1 MQKYAGRVM
10 RKVEDEDGPE
20 RGHLL
25 VFHLNMVRK
34 RAVPA

>member
-1 MQKYAGRVM
+1 M

-25 VFHLNMVRK
+25 VFHLNVLHK
-34 RAVPA
+34 RAVAA